1 MIYDVGTRSAA
12 AHAPT
17 SRAATTVLDPGD
29 VWAAGRR
36 DGESSLP
43 LTMLD
48 ESLLLLQETR
58 ASWNVQFELGADH
71 HLDEARLRQAVLSCC
86 QRHPLVRARLTRSPQ
101 GETSYRWDFADE
113 VDLDPLRVVE
123 CPDSAA
129 LDRLRTELYSPP
141 IALDTTPGFR
151 VVLARRPG
159 GDLILLS
166 ASHLVAD
173 GVGALRLMQ
182 TINRVYRDEPDP
194 PDPLSLA
201 KGRELGA
208 FVAPKTR
215 TEKWARRLEGL
226 RRIREALNP
235 PSRIAVVGGTD
246 RDGFGFVFRTLDLSR
261 ITTPGLM
268 QRAPGTTVNDVLL
281 AALHLTVQSWNTK
294 HGVSTGRVGVQM
306 PVNVRPAD
314 RLWDVVS
321 NLTSMVSVSTVP
333 DDRVNLATATAAVA
347 RQTYRR
353 RRNERAYGLYD
364 LLEATKRAPL
374 AVKRAV
380 AKLIHLTGDRF
391 VDTAMLSNLGRIP
404 ESPTFTTRPD
414 SGPSELW
421 FSPPCDPTCS
431 VAIGVATSG
440 QRLALVTRY
449 RYEQFDTG
457 AAEEFTDLLIAQV
470 VRQHK
475 TLPLRYPA

>member
-1 MIYDVGTRSAA
+1 MTTGIKTAKATNSMIYDAGTM
-12 AHAPT
+12 P
-17 SRAATTVLDPGD
+17 AATPQPPSPPPCRHSSDAPGTCSNGFPATVPDPAD
-29 VWAAGRR
+29 IPAAGRH

-58 ASWNVQFELGADH
+58 ASWNVQFELGTDH
-71 HLDEARLRQAVLSCC
+71 YLDEARLRRTVLSCC
-86 QRHPLVRARLTRSPQ
+86 QRHPLARARLARSPW

-113 VDLDPLRVVE
+113 VDLDPLRVADS
-123 CPDSAA
+123 PDSAA

-141 IALDTTPGFR
+141 IALDITPGFR

-166 ASHLVAD
+166 ASHIVAD

-182 TINRVYRDEPDP
+182 TITRAYRGEPDP

-201 KGRELGA
+201 KARDLGS
-208 FVAPKTR
+208 FLAPKNR
-215 TEKWARRLEGL
+215 SERGARRREGL
-226 RRIREALNP
+226 RRIREARNP
-235 PSRIAVVGGTD
+235 PSRIAVVGGTN
-246 RDGFGFVFRTLDLSR
+246 RDGFGFVFRTLDLGQ
-261 ITTPGLM
+261 ITTPGLV

-294 HGVSTGRVGVQM
+294 HGVSTGRVGVMM
-306 PVNVRPAD
+306 PVNVRPVD

-333 DDRVNLATATAAVA
+333 DDRADLATATAAVA
-347 RQTYRR
+347 EQTYRR
-353 RRNERAYGLYD
+353 RRNDRAYGLYD
-364 LLEATKRAPL
+364 LLEVIKKAPL

-380 AKLIHLTGDRF
+380 PRLIHLTGDRF

-404 ESPTFTTRPD
+404 EPPTLTASPD
-414 SGPSELW
+414 SS
-421 FSPPCDPTCS
+421 S
-431 VAIGVATSG
+431 
-440 QRLALVTRY
+440 
-449 RYEQFDTG
+449 
-457 AAEEFTDLLIAQV
+457 
-470 VRQHK
+470 
-475 TLPLRYPA
+475 